1 MHEQNEQPNG
11 DIIDSATGDVIS
23 PLQGY
28 FTVEILR
35 DGRNGVECISKT
47 VHKNTVLNAGK
58 KQMWRM
64 LTGLSTKLF
73 KFGRAGSNSAAA
85 ISANTNVKTA
95 ITGTLKTVDSIT
107 MSGRTLNLIWS
118 YASGAATK
126 SGSFK
131 EVAILNQRTSPG
143 GSALA
148 RALLSPVAPKTTA
161 DKLKLTYTIRT
172 T

>member
-1 MHEQNEQPNG
+1 MTQKPQS
-11 DIIDSATGDVIS
+11 DRIK

-28 FTVEILR
+28 FTLEIIR
-35 DGRNGVECISKT
+35 DGRNGPEVI
-47 VHKNTVLNAGK
+47 HKSLHPNTIVNVGK

-85 ISANTNVKTA
+85 SSADTNVKTA
-95 ITGTLKTVDSIT
+95 ITGTLKTCESIT
-107 MSGRTLNLIWS
+107 MSGRTLNLVWS
-118 YASGAATK
+118 YASGAGTK
-126 SGSFK
+126 SGTFK
-131 EVAILNQRTSPG
+131 EIAILNQRTSPG

-148 RALLSPVAPKTTA
+148 RAVLSPVAAKTTA
-161 DKLKLTYTIRT
+161 DKLKLTYTVRT